1 MLRMLTMMIVAMA
14 QRRGELFAELAESGW
29 RSCWP
34 INMRNP
40 LLESFRTWCQ
50 NTSSWQIN
58 AHERANDGRRYSRC
72 TDFCW
77 QWVWKL

>member
-50 NTSSWQIN
+50 NTSSWQI
-58 AHERANDGRRYSRC
+58 
-72 TDFCW
+72 
-77 QWVWKL
+77 